1 MKWLSLGPLGDVY
14 LHRRGELLRDLAGM
28 IWREFVRPVK
38 QRMQYFMEMK
48 FRSELLVEDALAI
61 DEQALRA
68 KALFQ

>member
-1 MKWLSLGPLGDVY
+1 
-14 LHRRGELLRDLAGM
+14 M